1 MKRKLLPP
9 TYFLFSIILM
19 VLLDLFIP
27 WVRII
32 PGRWNLPGI
41 ILIIIGIIINIA
53 ADHEFRLSRTT
64 IKPFE
69 ESSHLMTNGL
79 YRFTRNPMYL
89 GFTLILIGAA
99 ILMSSLTPFFIIPLF
114 VILIEKKFVV
124 REEQM
129 LSMKFGPAWQ
139 EYASRTRRWV

>member
-1 MKRKLLPP
+1 
-9 TYFLFSIILM
+9 M

>member
-1 MKRKLLPP
+1 
-9 TYFLFSIILM
+9 M
-19 VLLDLFIP
+19 VLLDLFLP
-27 WVRII
+27 WIRII
-32 PGRWNLPGI
+32 PGLWNLSGI
-41 ILIIIGIIINIA
+41 IFLIMGILINIA
-53 ADHEFRLSRTT
+53 ADHAFRLSGTT

-69 ESSHLMTNGL
+69 ESSHLVTNGL

-99 ILMSSLTPFFIIPLF
+99 LLMSSLTPFFIIPLF
-114 VILIEKKFVV
+114 VILIEKKFVL

-139 EYASRTRRWV
+139 EYASQTRRWV

>member
-1 MKRKLLPP
+1 
-9 TYFLFSIILM
+9 M

-69 ESSHLMTNGL
+69 ESSHLVTNGL